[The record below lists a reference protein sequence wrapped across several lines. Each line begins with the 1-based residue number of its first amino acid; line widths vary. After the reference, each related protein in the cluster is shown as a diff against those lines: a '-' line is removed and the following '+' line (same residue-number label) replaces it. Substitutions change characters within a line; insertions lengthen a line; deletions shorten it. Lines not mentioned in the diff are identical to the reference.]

1 MQKPKDVT
9 MTSIELLV
17 GPGNHQKPVVLL
29 VDDDVPLRLATAEI
43 LRHQGFVVL
52 EAGNA
57 VEALALVGTGR
68 PLDLVV
74 SDVRMPGELDGVA
87 LSHALRLAYPN
98 LPILLVSGHL
108 EDDADH
114 AADRLL
120 AKPYRVDEFLDLVNQ
135 LSPLKGRI

>member
-1 MQKPKDVT
+1 VNSVEP
-9 MTSIELLV
+9 LV
-17 GPGNHQKPVVLL
+17 EPGNHQKPVVLL

-43 LRHQGFVVL
+43 LRHESFVVL
-52 EAGNA
+52 EAANA
-57 VEALALVGTGR
+57 MEALVLIGTGR

-87 LSHALRLAYPN
+87 LSHALRLAHPN
-98 LPILLVSGHL
+98 LAILLVSGHL

-120 AKPYRVDEFLDLVNQ
+120 AKPYRVNEFLDLVNQ
-135 LSPLKGRI
+135 LLALNGRV

>member
-1 MQKPKDVT
+1 VNSLEP
-9 MTSIELLV
+9 LV
-17 GPGNHQKPVVLL
+17 EPANHPKPVVLL

-57 VEALALVGTGR
+57 MEALALVGTGR
-68 PLDLVV
+68 LDLVV
-74 SDVRMPGELDGVA
+74 SDVRMPGEQDGVA
-87 LSHALRLAYPN
+87 LSHALRVAHPN

-120 AKPYRVDEFLDLVNQ
+120 AKPYHVHEFLDLVNQ
-135 LSPLKGRI
+135 LLARDGRI